1 MCMSTFPAKPF
12 FGGRE
17 RGVTE
22 AKRMLL
28 RLRLGRGHVQLS
40 GQPFPVRKNNGENS
54 AARKGVRG
62 PRGTA

>member
-1 MCMSTFPAKPF
+1 MCMSTFPAKPL

-40 GQPFPVRKNNGENS
+40 GSRSRFVKTTGKTAQ
-54 AARKGVRG
+54 RG
-62 PRGTA
+62 KA